1 MAKDVDRKSVSQG
14 GDREGGQG
22 SRMLDQVDRNMS
34 GVVLPILIIHP
45 NVCCMRAIP
54 LAGTLLISILGALG
68 FFEMRTAHTR
78 RDICH

>member
-22 SRMLDQVDRNMS
+22 SRRFDQVDRNMS

-45 NVCCMRAIP
+45 NVSCMLAIP
-54 LAGTLLISILGALG
+54 LAGTLLRVFLGKRP
-68 FFEMRTAHTR
+68 MHC
-78 RDICH
+78 DS

>member
-1 MAKDVDRKSVSQG
+1 MAEWQKMSTANLSLKVVIEG
-14 GDREGGQG
+14 GGQG

-54 LAGTLLISILGALG
+54 LAGTLLGVFLGKRP
-68 FFEMRTAHTR
+68 MNC
-78 RDICH
+78 DS